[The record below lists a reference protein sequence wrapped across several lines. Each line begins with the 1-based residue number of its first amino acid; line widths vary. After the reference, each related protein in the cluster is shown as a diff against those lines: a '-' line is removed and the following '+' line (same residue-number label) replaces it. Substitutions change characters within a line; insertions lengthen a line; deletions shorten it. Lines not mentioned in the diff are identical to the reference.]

1 MRINDQS
8 IGIGEVVPPQGPQ
21 FLLAAD
27 IPHSEH
33 YILVLNLLNIE
44 TYNMIKGVV
53 SLNMRTNE
61 AINVIGAKLEKKYS
75 RLRLD
80 PKGTK
85 HKQTGNRFVPMVG
98 TVERTSPMCSL

>member
-44 TYNMIKGVV
+44 TDGRDGGENFANVQLIEYGGFSSCIQPKHHHLKATERVSYQMRGQLNKGGG
-53 SLNMRTNE
+53 TNLK
-61 AINVIGAKLEKKYS
+61 V
-75 RLRLD
+75 
-80 PKGTK
+80 
-85 HKQTGNRFVPMVG
+85 
-98 TVERTSPMCSL
+98 

>member
-44 TYNMIKGVV
+44 TYNMIKGMV
-53 SLNMRTNE
+53 SPNT
-61 AINVIGAKLEKKYS
+61 
-75 RLRLD
+75 
-80 PKGTK
+80 
-85 HKQTGNRFVPMVG
+85 
-98 TVERTSPMCSL
+98 